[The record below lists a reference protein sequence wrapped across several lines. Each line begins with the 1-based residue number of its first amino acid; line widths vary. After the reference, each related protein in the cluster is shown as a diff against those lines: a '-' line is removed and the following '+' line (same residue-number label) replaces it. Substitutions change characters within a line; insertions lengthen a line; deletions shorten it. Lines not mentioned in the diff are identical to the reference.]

1 MIAVKPISSLGV
13 SYFTS
18 TWTLRRITHPLLK
31 LIRKSKIKRKERR
44 SVTNNTTKL
53 ITQMNYTINR
63 GELRTTKTKLHRK
76 TTKFL
81 EPTLKTK
88 IHIEKSRQQTTCK
101 TCSAS
106 LKTKQEKSF
115 TVVTL
120 RSRNK
125 NLRRQG
131 ENSNLRIDI
140 LKNTTNSSTS
150 KIWKSRLRP
159 QLVTIW

>member
-18 TWTLRRITHPLLK
+18 TLTLRQITLHLLK
-31 LIRKSKIKRKERR
+31 LIRKFKIQRKERR

-63 GELRTTKTKLHRK
+63 GVLQTTKTRRHRK

-81 EPTLKTK
+81 ELTLKTK
-88 IHIEKSRQQTTCK
+88 IHIEKSRQQTTGK
-101 TCSAS
+101 TCSDS

-115 TVVTL
+115 TVETL

-125 NLRRQG
+125 N
-131 ENSNLRIDI
+131 
-140 LKNTTNSSTS
+140 
-150 KIWKSRLRP
+150 
-159 QLVTIW
+159 